1 MRGLF
6 VADGGV
12 LGSAMEES
20 RVGSA
25 PGLALDELLLAIFLL
40 PVDLLRVLSSVLGR
54 RRNMRR

>member
-12 LGSAMEES
+12 LGAAVEES

-25 PGLALDELLLAIFLL
+25 PGPALDELLLAIFLL

-54 RRNMRR
+54 LHKMRR